1 MTDTF
6 IQQLPNI
13 DNNVYYTS
21 DYKPFETQIKTLNI
35 NNYITTTTSNN
46 NNNKLLSNNEYCF
59 YGFDSYDIE
68 SVYDSFN
75 NNNNSITQTS
85 TNTLESDENIN
96 NNLFYDISGNTTLES
111 SLSNDTHFK
120 ISPSFI
126 QNSFSK
132 KSQSHSQQVVEPT
145 LNPLESHRP
154 EQFTILTPK
163 PLHLNDLYCPLL
175 YTENLTY
182 EQYLRSNECINRPN
196 CSNKRKD
203 KKRDKK
209 KHKRK
214 CINILSSFSDYSS
227 IFPPIEG
234 KLSKCEKKLTVKKPN
249 NLQNTISTHHKLPSE
264 QNNYSLAYPPLDS
277 DFVTI
282 IGNNLNRYTTNLID
296 ETTCSDSNNKPKYGN
311 NTNQD
316 ILDKIRLQEVSY
328 RFSKSYF

>member
-35 NNYITTTTSNN
+35 NNCTTTTTSN

-59 YGFDSYDIE
+59 YGFDSYDVE

-75 NNNNSITQTS
+75 NNNN
-85 TNTLESDENIN
+85 
-96 NNLFYDISGNTTLES
+96 LFYDISSNTTLES

-126 QNSFSK
+126 QNSCSK
-132 KSQSHSQQVVEPT
+132 KCQSHSQQVVEPT
-145 LNPLESHRP
+145 LHPSESYRP

-296 ETTCSDSNNKPKYGN
+296 ETTCSDSNNKPKNGN